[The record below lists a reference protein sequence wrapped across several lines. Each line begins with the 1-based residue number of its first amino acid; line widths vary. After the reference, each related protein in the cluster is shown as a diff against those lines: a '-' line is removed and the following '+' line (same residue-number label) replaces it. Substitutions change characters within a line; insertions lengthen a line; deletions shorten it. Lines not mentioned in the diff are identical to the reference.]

1 MGERTLRFEYKDQA
15 GEWFEWM
22 RIDPETLKQY
32 VDEAGYLM
40 KHLGSEGKGYL
51 VSIAKR

>member
-1 MGERTLRFEYKDQA
+1 LGERTLRFEYKDQA

-32 VDEAGYLM
+32 VDEAGYSM
-40 KHLGSEGKGYL
+40 KHLGSEGKRYL